1 MDAELAAV
9 EQLQGLCS
17 PGQAGQAA
25 AMDLSGGEKSALSP
39 ATASSSAHLVPGQND
54 GAADMQ
60 AADSG
65 EFSLVNQGKAQACRA
80 ICHTLPQA
88 EPLAGAVICDGG
100 EGIERERGPA
110 LYNPLGR
117 SKFISIAPPAAKA
130 RTASVTCKN
139 RPQKKEGA
147 ALKEVVLVG
156 AASVGLWKKSL
167 LAVEKESGAIC
178 AVRLTRHGAKA
189 TQFTTGQVL
198 SCTPTGPHEFEYK
211 GGKAA

>member
-9 EQLQGLCS
+9 EQLRGLCS
-17 PGQAGQAA
+17 PRQAGQAA
-25 AMDLSGGEKSALSP
+25 GMD
-39 ATASSSAHLVPGQND
+39 SSSGKNAALATGSACEAADLVTGQND

-80 ICHTLPQA
+80 ICHTSAAAAAAAP
-88 EPLAGAVICDGG
+88 VVFDGG
-100 EGIERERGPA
+100 EGVERERGPA

-117 SKFISIAPPAAKA
+117 SKFISIAPPAAPA

-198 SCTPTGPHEFEYK
+198 SCTPTGPHEFEYE

>member
-1 MDAELAAV
+1 MDAELVAV
-9 EQLQGLCS
+9 EQLNGLLHTVQES
-17 PGQAGQAA
+17 EAAG
-25 AMDLSGGEKSALSP
+25 MDLSGGKNAALAAGSACE
-39 ATASSSAHLVPGQND
+39 AADLVTGQND
-54 GAADMQ
+54 GTADMQ
-60 AADSG
+60 AAVSS

-88 EPLAGAVICDGG
+88 APLAGAVICDGG
-100 EGIERERGPA
+100 EGVERERGAA

-117 SKFISIAPPAAKA
+117 SKFISIAPPAAPA

-178 AVRLTRHGAKA
+178 AVRLTRHGTKA
-189 TQFTTGQVL
+189 SHFAAGQILRCIPV
-198 SCTPTGPHEFEYK
+198 GPHEFEYE
-211 GGKAA
+211 GRAA

>member
-1 MDAELAAV
+1 MEADLDSV
-9 EQLQGLCS
+9 EQLNGLLHTVQES
-17 PGQAGQAA
+17 EAAG
-25 AMDLSGGEKSALSP
+25 MDLSSGKNAAL
-39 ATASSSAHLVPGQND
+39 ATGSASSSAHLVPGQND

-60 AADSG
+60 ANGCG
-65 EFSLVNQGKAQACRA
+65 EFSIGNQRKAQACRA

-88 EPLAGAVICDGG
+88 EPLAGAVNCDGG

-147 ALKEVVLVG
+147 ASVKVVVVG
-156 AASVGLWKKSL
+156 AASVAAWSKSL
-167 LAVEKESGAIC
+167 LGREKRSGAIC

-198 SCTPTGPHEFEYK
+198 SCTPTGPHEFEYE

>member
-1 MDAELAAV
+1 MDADLVTV
-9 EQLQGLCS
+9 EQLRGLCS
-17 PGQAGQAA
+17 PRQAGQAS
-25 AMDLSGGEKSALSP
+25 AMDLSGGKNAALAPRSAC
-39 ATASSSAHLVPGQND
+39 AVVDLVTGQND

-60 AADSG
+60 ADDCG

-88 EPLAGAVICDGG
+88 APLAGAVNCDGA
-100 EGIERERGPA
+100 EGVERKRGPA
-110 LYNPLGR
+110 LYDPLGR
-117 SKFISIAPPAAKA
+117 SKFIPIAPPAAKA
-130 RTASVTCKN
+130 RTASRTCKN

-178 AVRLTRHGAKA
+178 AVRLKRHGAKA
-189 TQFTTGQVL
+189 SHFAAGQILRCAPV
-198 SCTPTGPHEFEYK
+198 GPHEFDYE
-211 GGKAA
+211 GRAA

>member
-9 EQLQGLCS
+9 EQLRGLCS
-17 PGQAGQAA
+17 PRQAGQAA
-25 AMDLSGGEKSALSP
+25 GMD
-39 ATASSSAHLVPGQND
+39 SSSGKNAALATGSACEAADLVTGQND

-60 AADSG
+60 ADVHC

-88 EPLAGAVICDGG
+88 ELLAGAVNCDGG

-147 ALKEVVLVG
+147 ASVKVVVVG
-156 AASVGLWKKSL
+156 AASVAAWSKSL
-167 LAVEKESGAIC
+167 LGREKRSGAIC

-198 SCTPTGPHEFEYK
+198 SCTPTGPHEFEYE